1 MPDAERSS
9 PKDTAL
15 LLLAVTLELRC
26 HSENVNRPHLSA
38 IWLYPVKGLRGHTV
52 TSAKV
57 EARGLAGDRRCMVVD
72 GDGRFLTQRA
82 RPDMVRVSAR
92 WLGDAIV
99 LANDDA
105 EVTIP
110 LAASGPT
117 ALVEVWSSRV
127 RAVELEAGSAFLSA
141 ALSERCRL
149 VVLPEDERRPV
160 TSASGR
166 PGDEVSFADAF
177 PFLLA
182 STSSLDDLAARA
194 KTTLTMERFRP
205 NFVASG
211 LGPWEED
218 ELGAFMIGD
227 VRFTNRKPCDRCAV
241 TLVDP
246 ETGRSGKEPLKTLAT
261 FREREGKVY
270 FGVNL
275 VAEGNGTV
283 RVGDRI
289 AR

>member
-1 MPDAERSS
+1 
-9 PKDTAL
+9 
-15 LLLAVTLELRC
+15 
-26 HSENVNRPHLSA
+26 VNHPHLSA

-52 TSAKV
+52 ASAKV

-72 GDGRFLTQRA
+72 RDGRFLTQRV
-82 RPDMVRVSAR
+82 RPDMVRISAR

-105 EVTIP
+105 EITVP
-110 LAASGPT
+110 LATTGPT
-117 ALVEVWSSRV
+117 ALVEVWSSKV

-141 ALSERCRL
+141 ALNAPCRL
-149 VVLPEDERRPV
+149 VILPEDERRPV

-182 STSSLDDLAARA
+182 STSSLDDLASRA
-194 KTTLTMERFRP
+194 AAALTMERFRP
-205 NFVASG
+205 NLVASG
-211 LGPWEED
+211 FAAWEED
-218 ELGAFMIGD
+218 ELGAFTVGD
-227 VRFTNRKPCDRCAV
+227 VRFVNRKPCDRCTV
-241 TLVDP
+241 TLIDP

-261 FREREGKVY
+261 FRERDGKVY

-275 VAEGNGTV
+275 VAEADGTL
-283 RVGDRI
+283 RVGDPI